1 MLCRFCKDFSIFP
14 DIVNLVQLKNIFFT
28 LADFLKGQVETDSNF
43 EAKLLFKS
51 SSKVDIRMSSDIH
64 TGAKIK
70 DLICKEKCLNF
81 DLFIDSLALASLH
94 TKTHEDLSEIE
105 KIICLADKMAQ
116 SHGVNKSQARSGE
129 TL

>member
-1 MLCRFCKDFSIFP
+1 
-14 DIVNLVQLKNIFFT
+14 
-28 LADFLKGQVETDSNF
+28 
-43 EAKLLFKS
+43 
-51 SSKVDIRMSSDIH
+51 MSSDIN
-64 TGAKIK
+64 TGVRIK

-81 DLFIDSLALASLH
+81 DLFIDSLALAALH

-116 SHGVNKSQARSGE
+116 SHGVTKSQARSGE